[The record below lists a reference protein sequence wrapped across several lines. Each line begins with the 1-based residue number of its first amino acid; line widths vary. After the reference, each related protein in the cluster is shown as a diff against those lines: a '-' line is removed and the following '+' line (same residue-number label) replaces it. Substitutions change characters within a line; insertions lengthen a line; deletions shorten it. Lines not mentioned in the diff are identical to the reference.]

1 MDPNA
6 PGMLD
11 LHVTCVHLLFSFK
24 FDGKTYPCALVDWFK
39 PVSKDPAEL
48 TSMWVIQ
55 PEFHADRVRE
65 RSVVHLDTIVWVAHP
80 IGVYG
85 VDPLPAALQF
95 TKSLDALE
103 SYYVNKYIDHHCHE
117 IAF

>member
-1 MDPNA
+1 
-6 PGMLD
+6 
-11 LHVTCVHLLFSFK
+11 
-24 FDGKTYPCALVDWFK
+24 
-39 PVSKDPAEL
+39 
-48 TSMWVIQ
+48 MWVIQ

-65 RSVVHLDTIVWVAHP
+65 QSVVHLDTIVWVAHQ

-85 VDPLPAALQF
+85 VDPLPAELQF

-103 SYYVNKYIDHHCHE
+103 AYYVNKYIDHHSHE